1 MSAVVPGSRLPV
13 ATARR
18 TRREVSRLLR
28 PHRARLAVIT
38 VVLLLAAV
46 AGLGAPALLG
56 LIVQAVADGG
66 STRTLVLLGAAI
78 AVAGVVAAALG
89 AVGRVLIAAVTQ
101 SSLATL
107 REEVVDTVVR
117 LPVQRVEEAGD
128 GDVVSRVSGDVE
140 SVGEASSQ
148 VLPTVVTALFS
159 IVVTAVGLGALDWRF
174 AVAALAAVP
183 LQWWSVRYFRRR
195 VPGIFRRLREAEAD
209 RAEAVLETVEGAGTV
224 VALGRENE
232 HLEEIA
238 TRSRRAIGIE
248 MHGVRSISWFYNGL
262 NIAEL
267 LGLAAVLVVG
277 FLSVRA
283 GTVEIGA
290 ATAAALFFHR
300 LFGPMM
306 LLLGNVDDLA
316 VAGAGLAR
324 LAGVLELRDGGG
336 DDGSQGDDDRESD
349 GGTDAEVAP
358 LGPGPH
364 AVHLDAVSFSYG
376 EDVDAVLHDLTLR
389 IAPGQTV
396 AVVGTSGAGKST
408 LGRLVAG
415 TLEAG
420 AGTVRVG
427 RGEAAVLAHELHR
440 RSPGRV
446 VLVDQQ
452 SHTFSGSLAADLRLV
467 EPDADDARLHAVLDR
482 VGATWVADLPRGLET
497 AVGADGTQLR
507 ADQAQQVAL
516 ARVLLARP
524 DVVVLDEATADTPRS
539 AQQTLDAAL
548 DVLVADRTAVIIAHR
563 LDQAVRA
570 DRVLV
575 MSHGRIVQDG
585 PPSVLVE
592 EVGPFRELWQ
602 AYTA

>member
-18 TRREVSRLLR
+18 TWREVSRLLR
-28 PHRARLAVIT
+28 PHRARLVAVT

-56 LIVQAVADGG
+56 LIVQVVADGG

-89 AVGRVLIAAVTQ
+89 AVGRVLIASVTQ
-101 SSLATL
+101 TSLATL
-107 REEVVDTVVR
+107 REEVVDTVMR

-159 IVVTAVGLGALDWRF
+159 IVVTAAGLGALDWRF

-195 VPGIFRRLREAEAD
+195 VPGIFRRLREAEAE

-238 TRSRRAIGIE
+238 ARSRRAIGIE

-324 LAGVLELRDGGG
+324 LAGVLELRDGSG
-336 DDGSQGDDDRESD
+336 DDRRDGDDRGSD

-376 EDVDAVLHDLTLR
+376 GDVDAVLHDLTLR

-585 PPSVLVE
+585 PPWVLVE